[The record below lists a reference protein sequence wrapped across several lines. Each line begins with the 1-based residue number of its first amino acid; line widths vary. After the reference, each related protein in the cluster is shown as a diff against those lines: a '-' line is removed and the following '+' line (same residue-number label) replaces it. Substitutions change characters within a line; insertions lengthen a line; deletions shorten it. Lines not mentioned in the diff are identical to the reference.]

1 MANKDT
7 QSKHYVKDL
16 QLFIEELCCTLYRF
30 RHIKEGL
37 DPDEVKITRKYDL
50 GSQGLFAGVMV
61 KAPNQSP
68 YFIEVQ
74 YGRSPERICSLITE
88 KYGQKRRNM
97 DDALKVILFLD
108 NFSYDS
114 SKDIQKKIKKEIQ
127 SDLEL
132 EVYGEQG
139 LLSMVRDTFH
149 FEIDAITPENAH
161 ELKEALDTARGRY
174 AFGKE
179 WTGDTL
185 QVSLLWHF
193 SPWRLRELGKK
204 WDLKPRSMIPPG
216 DYGRGV
222 VLLADLC
229 SFSSYVRD
237 TREDDVVAHAL
248 SSFYTMAAYEI
259 MNAGGMMYQFI
270 GDEIVGFYGIP
281 DGRKGYLE
289 AALNSAK
296 AILDIGNS
304 VSKEWQDSIDRVQAS
319 KGVHVGM
326 ACGGIQIV
334 NLRPFGRAHLTAV
347 SDAMNMASRLC
358 AFAAPGEIVVSNSYY
373 KVLDSHLQAQFE
385 GLEPVDAR
393 NMGKIKAWKLSP

>member
-1 MANKDT
+1 MANKKI
-7 QSKHYVKDL
+7 QSKHYYKDL

-30 RHIKEGL
+30 QHIKQGL
-37 DPDEVKITRKYDL
+37 NPDEVRILRKYNL

-61 KAPNQSP
+61 RTPNQPP

-74 YGRSPERICSLITE
+74 YGRSPERICALITE
-88 KYGQKRRNM
+88 KYAQKMRNVE
-97 DDALKVILFLD
+97 DASKVILFLD
-108 NFSYDS
+108 HSAYDS
-114 SKDIQKKIKKEIQ
+114 SKDIQKEIEKEIP

-132 EVYGEQG
+132 EIYGEQD
-139 LLSMVRDTFH
+139 LLSMVKDTFD
-149 FEIDAITPENAH
+149 FDIDVITSENAH

-193 SPWRLRELGKK
+193 SPWRLRELRKK
-204 WDLKPRSMIPPG
+204 HDLNPRSMIPPG
-216 DYGRGV
+216 GYDRGV
-222 VLLADLC
+222 VLVADLC

-237 TREDDVVAHAL
+237 TREDDVVGHAL

-259 MNAGGMMYQFI
+259 MNAGGMMYQFV

-281 DGRKGYLE
+281 DERPGYLE
-289 AALNSAK
+289 AALDSAK
-296 AILDIGNS
+296 ALIDIGNS

-319 KGVHVGM
+319 KGVHIGM

-347 SDAMNMASRLC
+347 SDAMNMAARLS
-358 AFAAPGEIVVSNSYY
+358 AFAGPGEIVVSNSYY
-373 KVLDSHLQAQFE
+373 KVLDSHLQAEFE

-393 NMGKIKAWKLSP
+393 NMGRIKAWKLG